1 MELEF
6 RSTGRKKELDEVFLK
21 MIMKDVQPFPMVE
34 DEGFRA
40 FVRKVDPTY
49 ILPTSKALKTRVV
62 SNLGF
67 SAFPASWSGP
77 AESNVY
83 QKGDSMYLQI
93 YLHCSVVVSSA
104 LTPDTKSCN
113 YNKTN
118 SSWVELN
125 GQTSV
130 CECCASKCK
139 GPPYGSPSNELKALV
154 STGPFFIKEAQLEEQ
169 SLSNSFSTT
178 SQLGFSAGATPIVSG
193 TLPTSVKRGP
203 IVASAAV
210 SGLVVDV
217 ASSPVL
223 EMVIDIPQQ
232 TNTAKLGVSSHG
244 VPTAKLNQTTSEEM
258 HQEAHDW
265 KSSIP
270 DGGREYLAD
279 SPGLNDWNLG
289 GDDPLKGLLSTEEE
303 LRGDVFMNDKWL
315 QHDDLSDKKKHK
327 EALTSMLEKPHEKS
341 GEIMVLEQTEKV
353 AKFKGDELGK
363 LEYVKKTK
371 LAFSQASDGS
381 SSLSYEEERSPTR
394 GEQEVEKSKLEMEW
408 RKVEEEGSSKKLEK
422 ALLQSLLD
430 LVRGLNKTRTDQ

>member
-1 MELEF
+1 MTFCLYIC
-6 RSTGRKKELDEVFLK
+6 SLDQL
-21 MIMKDVQPFPMVE
+21 
-34 DEGFRA
+34 
-40 FVRKVDPTY
+40 FV
-49 ILPTSKALKTRVV
+49 S
-62 SNLGF
+62 
-67 SAFPASWSGP
+67 
-77 AESNVY
+77 
-83 QKGDSMYLQI
+83 
-93 YLHCSVVVSSA
+93 
-104 LTPDTKSCN
+104 
-113 YNKTN
+113 
-118 SSWVELN
+118 
-125 GQTSV
+125 
-130 CECCASKCK
+130 
-139 GPPYGSPSNELKALV
+139 ELKALV

-178 SQLGFSAGATPIVSG
+178 SQLGFSTGATPIVSG

-203 IVASAAV
+203 IVASATV
-210 SGLVVDV
+210 SGNLKVPYSSPWLSQPAMSDSVMVMSQGPRSALSLLLPGLVVDV
-217 ASSPVL
+217 SSSPPVL

-265 KSSIP
+265 KSPIP
-270 DGGREYLAD
+270 DGESEYLAD

-327 EALTSMLEKPHEKS
+327 EALTSPMLEKPHEKS
-341 GEIMVLEQTEKV
+341 GDIMVLEQTEKV
-353 AKFKGDELGK
+353 VKFKGDELGK

-394 GEQEVEKSKLEMEW
+394 GEQEVEKSEMER

-430 LVRGLNKTRTDQ
+430 LVR